1 VSAIAA
7 RLAVDASAASVWCEK
22 RLPLNETIDLTVT
35 QRIFSGDLEAI
46 HDLIREAIED
56 LEQLAERAASLL
68 CDDPA
73 ALKRLAEVRRRQ
85 EQTGRQWCRPPDN
98 QETDATDRAGQEP
111 RGPGSRQDNTPR
123 ARAGKRVRRRG
134 GRS

>member
-123 ARAGKRVRRRG
+123 ARAGKRAKKGSRRC
-134 GRS
+134 